1 MADNNHHSHDSHAH
15 AEHVHVSHKK
25 EYLIIFVIL
34 AVLTAIEIWVAEQ
47 HGLSKMGKGSALTF
61 LAVGKACIVAY
72 YYMHL
77 KEETKWMK
85 FIACVPIMAGVYATV
100 LCLEAIYKPF

>member
-1 MADNNHHSHDSHAH
+1 MSDAHAH
-15 AEHVHVSHKK
+15 DHAAHPHKSHKK
-25 EYLIIFVIL
+25 EYFIVFVVL
-34 AVLTAIEIWVAEQ
+34 AVLTAVEIWVAEVK
-47 HGLSKMGKGSALTF
+47 GLSKMGKGSALTF
-61 LAVGKACIVAY
+61 LAVGKALIVAY

-85 FIACVPIMAGVYATV
+85 FIAAVPIMACVYAVV